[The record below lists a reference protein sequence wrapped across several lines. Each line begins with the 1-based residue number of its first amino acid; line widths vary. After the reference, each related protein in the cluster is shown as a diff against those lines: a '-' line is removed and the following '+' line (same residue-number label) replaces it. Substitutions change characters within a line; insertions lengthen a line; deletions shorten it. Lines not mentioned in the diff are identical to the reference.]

1 MHKKAVRLYFYYC
14 SKFIVVRLDFLVFI
28 LDEDEDQSADTHQQR
43 VEAVGDDGEGVK
55 PCEACRSQKL
65 CTVGD
70 KSLAHGAE
78 HIQQGG
84 AAARRYAELFTDI
97 LSNRAC
103 HNNRNGVVRS
113 ADINEQRES
122 SNTKLATL
130 SAADAALDEVQHEI
144 NTAVFLNQ
152 SDDAGYDDRNNG
164 DVIHRHNAV
173 ANVGEHFGSSKHA
186 CSEAYQHTEH
196 STDNKNHENVDTAY
210 GTD

>member
-1 MHKKAVRLYFYYC
+1 M
-14 SKFIVVRLDFLVFI
+14 FLVFI

-55 PCEACRSQKL
+55 SSEACRSQKL
-65 CTVGD
+65 CAVGD

-78 HIQQGG
+78 HIKQRST
-84 AAARRYAELFTDI
+84 AARRYAELFADV
-97 LSNRAC
+97 LGNRTC
-103 HNNRNGVVRS
+103 HNNRNSVVRG
-113 ADINEQRES
+113 ADINKQSKS
-122 SNTKLATL
+122 SNTKLTAFG
-130 SAADAALDEVQHEI
+130 AANAALDEVKYEI

-152 SDDAGYDDRNNG
+152 SDDAGYNDRNNG

-173 ANVGEHFGSSKHA
+173 ADMGEHFGSSKHA

-210 GTD
+210 STD